1 VNGPTDAEL
10 VERHLRGDGAA
21 FDAIVDRYERR
32 VYAVALRMC
41 GEVEDARDVTQDV
54 FVSALRSL
62 KTFRSEAKLSTWL
75 HRLAINASLDHLR
88 RRRRRDARPLEDVHA
103 VADPGLGPDERAAD
117 AERAAAVH
125 RALAAVSPEHRAVV
139 VLHDLQGLEY
149 AEIADALGMAL
160 GTVKSR
166 LHRARLELARLL
178 GHLREEGEPTG
189 GEGSLR

>member
-1 VNGPTDAEL
+1 VNEPTDAEL
-10 VERHLRGDGAA
+10 IARHLTGDGAA

-32 VYAVALRMC
+32 VYAVAMRMC
-41 GEVEDARDVTQDV
+41 GEIEDARDVTQDV
-54 FVSALRSL
+54 FLTALRAL

-75 HRLAINASLDHLR
+75 HKLAINASLDHLR
-88 RRRRRDARPLEDVHA
+88 RRRRRNARPLEEAHA
-103 VADPGLGPDERAAD
+103 LVDPARGPDERAAD
-117 AERAAAVH
+117 AERAAAVR

-149 AEIADALGMAL
+149 AEVAEALGVAL

-178 GHLREEGEPTG
+178 GHLKEGEPTG
-189 GEGSLR
+189 GDGPLR